1 MMRKLKYTQQDQWES
16 EARETQSPI
25 LIETAKLKAK
35 KNQIVDG
42 LKNYTATEL
51 HKIIIVYR

>member
-1 MMRKLKYTQQDQWES
+1 MRKLKYTQQDQWES